1 VPYWR
6 TATGEEVDL
15 VIETPSRTIPIEVK
29 TATRLGPA
37 DARGLEAFLDE
48 YADMTDG
55 ALLLYAGSAT
65 FPLTKRVLAVPWWR
79 IC

>member
-1 VPYWR
+1 M
-6 TATGEEVDL
+6 AL
-15 VIETPSRTIPIEVK
+15 
-29 TATRLGPA
+29 RLGPA

-48 YADMTDG
+48 YADITDG
-55 ALLLYAGSAT
+55 ALLLCGGTGT